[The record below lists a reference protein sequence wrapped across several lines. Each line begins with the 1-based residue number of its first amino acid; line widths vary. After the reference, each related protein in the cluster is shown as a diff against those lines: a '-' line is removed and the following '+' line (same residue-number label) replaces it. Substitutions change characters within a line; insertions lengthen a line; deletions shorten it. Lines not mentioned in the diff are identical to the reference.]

1 MSEVAPPRERAVPR
15 WVPASLAFVAGY
27 VDIYTFL
34 GLFGLFVANVT
45 GSFITAGAELVTH
58 DTGIVG
64 KVIAVLSF
72 IVAAALTTGLI
83 ALARERGRAPL
94 PWMLAFEAVLLAM
107 FAALVLVGPPVRGSG
122 DWQAIVAGLL
132 AAAAMGTQSVI
143 VRLLLKG
150 IPQTNVMTGNMTQLG
165 IDTTELLVAW
175 RRQVRAP
182 HDPEHV
188 RNFAA
193 ARSRLFTVTAIAAG
207 FLFGAVSG
215 AASYARTG
223 LAGALVAVV
232 IVSVLTIWA
241 LARERAA

>member
-1 MSEVAPPRERAVPR
+1 MSEVAPLRERSVPR

-27 VDIYTFL
+27 LDIYTFL
-34 GLFGLFVANVT
+34 ALFGLFVANVT

-58 DTGIVG
+58 DAGIVG

-72 IVAAALTTGLI
+72 IVAAALTAGLI
-83 ALARERGRAPL
+83 ALARERGRPPL
-94 PWMLAFEAVLLAM
+94 PWMLAFEALLLAM
-107 FAALVLVGPPVRGSG
+107 FAALMLVGPKVHGSRQLASDGRGFSRCGG
-122 DWQAIVAGLL
+122 DGA
-132 AAAAMGTQSVI
+132 QSVI

-165 IDTTELLVAW
+165 IEMTELLVAW

-182 HDPEHV
+182 HDPEHA

-193 ARSRLFTVTAIAAG
+193 ARSRLFTVMAIAAG

-215 AASYARTG
+215 AASYAWTG

>member
-1 MSEVAPPRERAVPR
+1 MSEVAPARQRPVPR

-27 VDIYTFL
+27 LDIYTFL
-34 GLFGLFVANVT
+34 ALFGLFVANVT

-58 DTGIVG
+58 DVGIVG
-64 KVIAVLSF
+64 KAIAILSF
-72 IVAAALTTGLI
+72 IVAAALTAGLI
-83 ALARERGRAPL
+83 VLARERSRAPL
-94 PWMLAFEAVLLAM
+94 PWMLGFEAVLLAL
-107 FAALVLVGPPVRGSG
+107 FVALMLVGPKVRGAG
-122 DWQAIVAGLL
+122 DWQAMVAGFL
-132 AAAAMGTQSVI
+132 AAAAMGTQSAT

-175 RRQVRAP
+175 RRRRRAP
-182 HDPEHV
+182 HDPRHELA
-188 RNFAA
+188 FAA
-193 ARSRLFTVTAIAAG
+193 ARTRLLTVMAIAVG
-207 FLFGAVSG
+207 FLFGAVCG

-241 LARERAA
+241 VVRERAA

>member
-1 MSEVAPPRERAVPR
+1 MSEVAPARERPVPR

-27 VDIYTFL
+27 LDIYTFL
-34 GLFGLFVANVT
+34 ALFGLFVANVT

-58 DTGIVG
+58 DVGIVG
-64 KVIAVLSF
+64 KAIAVLSF
-72 IVAAALTTGLI
+72 IVAAALTAGLI
-83 ALARERGRAPL
+83 VVARERSGAPL
-94 PWMLAFEAVLLAM
+94 PWMLAFEALLLAM
-107 FAALVLVGPPVRGSG
+107 FAALLLAGPKVRASG
-122 DWQAIVAGLL
+122 DVQVMVAGCL

-182 HDPEHV
+182 HDPQH
-188 RNFAA
+188 RRALAA
-193 ARSRLFTVTAIAAG
+193 ARSRLLTVTAIAAG
-207 FLFGAVSG
+207 FLLGAVSG

-223 LAGALVAVV
+223 LAGTLVAVV